1 MKLNELK
8 LRSFRNY
15 GETAVAFDPGVN
27 LIVGDN
33 AQGKTNLL
41 EAIAYLGSGKSFRTQ
56 KTGELVRFGGEFG
69 EIEGKVFSQDR
80 EQTLRWVLFP
90 GSRPRQLWR
99 NGAKQESNRD
109 IAGLLP
115 TVLFCPEDLMILKL
129 GAAQRRRFGDSALCG
144 LRPNYDAALTEY
156 SRILD
161 QKSRILKD
169 HFDHPGVLE
178 ILPEYNT
185 RLCQV
190 GALLISYRARF
201 YDSLGKAAAK
211 YHSQFSGGTEEFSLE
226 YKTVSTVTDPF
237 APVSVLTQNLLDHL
251 DSHHRAE
258 LETGQCLTGPHK
270 ADFTVTLS
278 GIDLKACLAQN
289 KDFVAWLSISG
300 TVISYPVVRSD
311 DSAYYLSHLFSGKKS
326 KLGCLFSLKSS
337 DYQQPSQNIAI
348 YGHHLS
354 HSDAMFSTLIDYKQE
369 AYYAEHSVITLDSI
383 YGRRN
388 YRIFAVLNMK
398 VSDWDPATA
407 SFGSGKAFLQFVNRA
422 KRKAL
427 YSTDVEVKEDDHILT
442 LITCDRSYGG
452 ASGRLI
458 VIAVQ
463 AQKLKRRNT
472 CS

>member
-80 EQTLRWVLFP
+80 EQTLRWVLFT

-99 NGAKQESNRD
+99 NGAKKKSNRD
-109 IAGLLP
+109 IAGVLP

-226 YKTVSTVTDPF
+226 YKTVSTVSDPF

-270 ADFTVTLS
+270 DDFTVTLS
-278 GIDLKACLAQN
+278 GIDLKAYGSQGQTRTAAISLKLAQRELMAREWGEEPVLLLDDVLSELDSGRQ
-289 KDFVAWLSISG
+289 DFVLN
-300 TVISYPVVRSD
+300 
-311 DSAYYLSHLFSGKKS
+311 
-326 KLGCLFSLKSS
+326 
-337 DYQQPSQNIAI
+337 Q
-348 YGHHLS
+348 
-354 HSDAMFSTLIDYKQE
+354 
-369 AYYAEHSVITLDSI
+369 ITT
-383 YGRRN
+383 GQV
-388 YRIFAVLNMK
+388 F
-398 VSDWDPATA
+398 
-407 SFGSGKAFLQFVNRA
+407 
-422 KRKAL
+422 
-427 YSTDVEVKEDDHILT
+427 
-442 LITCDRSYGG
+442 ITCCEP
-452 ASGRLI
+452 GRFTRLGKTI
-458 VIAVQ
+458 VIQNGNVM
-463 AQKLKRRNT
+463 
-472 CS
+472 